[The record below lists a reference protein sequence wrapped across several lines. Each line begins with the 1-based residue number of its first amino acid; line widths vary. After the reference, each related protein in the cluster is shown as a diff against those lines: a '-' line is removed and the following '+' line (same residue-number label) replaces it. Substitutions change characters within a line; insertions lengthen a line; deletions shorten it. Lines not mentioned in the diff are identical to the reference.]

1 MVNVASDI
9 MWSKKKK
16 NRDKKNKTNTLS
28 DAKYKIIK

>member
-9 MWSKKKK
+9 MWSKKK